1 MKRGWGIAVVL
12 VSAILLGA
20 VREFFFINLNY
31 AIDHLQHHRAYSY
44 AHTAFSA
51 AVHGWSLKQL
61 VVLKWAAG
69 MVFTG
74 AMLVLT
80 IAMARVLFGDHRYR
94 KALVVLTISIGSLA
108 FVLHLGGSV
117 HHAFDLVSVKL
128 LHMLQYPGILLFL
141 WVASMLKHRA
151 A

>member
-1 MKRGWGIAVVL
+1 MRRGRGIAAVL
-12 VSAILLGA
+12 VTAILLGA

-44 AHTAFSA
+44 AHSAFSA

-61 VVLKWAAG
+61 VLLKWAAG
-69 MVFTG
+69 LVFTG

-94 KALVVLTISIGSLA
+94 TALVVLTLSIGVLA
-108 FVLHLGGSV
+108 FVLHLGGSA
-117 HHAFDLVSVKL
+117 HPAFELVSVKL

-141 WVASMLKHRA
+141 WVASMLKHRTA
-151 A
+151 